1 VPDSAIDESED
12 QRRLSGLRALLGFCL
27 RTVAMLV
34 VQALVLLA
42 MTALLS
48 GRDTLSFDAAILVA
62 GAMAIINAILW
73 PLVIRVALP
82 LTIVTFGLGSLALSA
97 GMVAL
102 AFYAVD
108 GKTPSFWTDVAIAFG
123 LALVSMLVAP
133 LLDVDGDAR
142 HLRIV
147 RRRVKRTRRGNRTD
161 VPGVIL
167 FEIDGLGEGILRE
180 AIRDGHAP
188 TIARWLSDG
197 SHRLLGWECDLSS
210 QTGASQAGLLLGS
223 NWDMPAFRWYEKE
236 SGRTMVSNHPA
247 DAAEIERR
255 RSTGAGLLAGAGTS
269 RGNMFSG
276 DAPRCTAT
284 MSVIRDR
291 SRSKAADLFAYF
303 SDPYGF
309 MRTIV
314 LSLADIAYERS
325 AASSQRRSGAA
336 HVDRKGLYPL
346 IRATIAVIMRDL
358 VTALLMADIV
368 EGVPVSYATF
378 VGYDEVA
385 HHSGIREPDALAVLK
400 RHDRQLARLERATAQ
415 SPRPYHLV
423 VLSDHGQT
431 QGAPFH
437 QRYGETL
444 EDVVRGALAQGEVFA
459 PAAVDEAWGDVGA
472 VLADARQEP
481 SVGGRMLAR
490 ATRSRSVEG
499 TVALGPN
506 REALE
511 QRSATRTGG
520 GHEID
525 ERQAAAA
532 EAPTDETGSNG
543 KGANEIDDNDTRSSE
558 TSSTEA
564 IVMASGGLGLIYLPS
579 SSERL
584 TLEQIAAT
592 HPRLLDALAAH
603 PGIGYVMV
611 RSQEHGA
618 LVIGGAGER
627 RLSDDAIDGVDPL
640 ADFDA
645 TAADHLRRHDSFPH
659 CPDILVNCMYD
670 PTSEEV
676 APFEEFMGS
685 HGGLG
690 GPQTKPFAVVPAAW
704 SEPSSPIVGVAAMH
718 ETLREWV
725 AQSQLQAEEPA
736 VSA

>member
-1 VPDSAIDESED
+1 
-12 QRRLSGLRALLGFCL
+12 
-27 RTVAMLV
+27 MLA
-34 VQALVLLA
+34 VQALTLML

-48 GRDTLSFDAAILVA
+48 GRDSLSLDAALFVA
-62 GAMAIINAILW
+62 VVMAILNAILW
-73 PLVIRVALP
+73 PLLIRVALP

-97 GMVAL
+97 GVVAL
-102 AFYAVD
+102 AFYTVD
-108 GKTPSFWTDVAIAFG
+108 GKTPSFWVDLTIAFG
-123 LALVSMLVAP
+123 LALVSMFVAP

-142 HLRIV
+142 HLRVV
-147 RRRVKRTRRGNRTD
+147 RRRVKRTRRDNHTD

-167 FEIDGLGEGILRE
+167 FEIDGLGERVLRE
-180 AIRDGHAP
+180 AIRDGHVP
-188 TIARWLSDG
+188 TIARWLSQG
-197 SHRLLGWECDLSS
+197 THRMLGWECDLSS

-236 SGRTMVSNHPA
+236 SRRTMVSNHPS

-255 RSTGAGLLAGAGTS
+255 RSTGAGLLATGGTS

-291 SRSKAADLFAYF
+291 SRSKAGDLFAYF

-314 LSLADIAYERS
+314 LSLADIAYERR
-325 AASSQRRSGAA
+325 AAIRQRRSGAA

-346 IRATIAVIMRDL
+346 IRAAIAVVMRDL

-400 RHDRQLARLERATAQ
+400 RHDRQLTRLERATTH

-431 QGAPFH
+431 QGAPFR

-444 EDVVRGALAQGEVFA
+444 EDVVRGGLAQGEVYA

-472 VLADARQEP
+472 VLADARQDP
-481 SVGGRMLAR
+481 SVGGRVLAR
-490 ATRSRSVEG
+490 ATRGRSVEG

-506 REALE
+506 RDALE
-511 QRSATRTGG
+511 QRSASRPAV
-520 GHEID
+520 E
-525 ERQAAAA
+525 
-532 EAPTDETGSNG
+532 TDV
-543 KGANEIDDNDTRSSE
+543 
-558 TSSTEA
+558 

-579 SSERL
+579 SPERL
-584 TLEQIAAT
+584 TVEQIVAL
-592 HPRLLDALAAH
+592 HPRLLKTLATH

-611 RSQEHGA
+611 RSQAHGA
-618 LVIGGAGER
+618 LVIGGAGQR
-627 RLSDDAIDGVDPL
+627 RLADDEIEGEDPL
-640 ADFDA
+640 AHFDS
-645 TAADHLRRHDSFPH
+645 TAAHHLRRHDRFQH

-670 PTSEEV
+670 PSAEEV

-690 GPQTKPFAVVPAAW
+690 GPQTRPFAVIPSEW
-704 SEPSSPIVGVAAMH
+704 SEPDAPIVGVEAMH
-718 ETLREWV
+718 EKLRDWLAESQRGADLAPA
-725 AQSQLQAEEPA
+725 AQTQAGNTQ
-736 VSA
+736 